1 MERNSL
7 RVLNKFKRQTVIN
20 ARKHN
25 YYYFKSIKCVFKSK
39 NYIVIYEANKLNSC
53 FYA

>member
-1 MERNSL
+1 MQENTIITILNSSN
-7 RVLNKFKRQTVIN
+7 V
-20 ARKHN
+20 
-25 YYYFKSIKCVFKSK
+25 CFKSK